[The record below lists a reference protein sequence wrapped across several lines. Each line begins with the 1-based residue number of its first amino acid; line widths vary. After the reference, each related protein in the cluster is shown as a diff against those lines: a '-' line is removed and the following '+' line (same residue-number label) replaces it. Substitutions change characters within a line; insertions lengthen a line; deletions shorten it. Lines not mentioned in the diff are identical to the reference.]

1 MTTAWKPE
9 TVLPF
14 NQVLCEAASGSSCIS
29 KTGWLEYPCSC
40 TFVVPFY
47 CWSLTPLFTT
57 KQYCKHSA
65 AMSPMQICFS
75 GGCSLSLFSV
85 FQAWLFVL
93 TNWPILNKSVLKK
106 KQNKTPPTSS
116 NFLTIKKHDHIIS
129 LHCIH
134 IPNLDSERG
143 TPAKLGRPGEKGW
156 LGFCC
161 PAGVFAGCGANCRAK
176 QTLRPHFKLLPE
188 RCC

>member
-1 MTTAWKPE
+1 MHFCGSLLLLKPHTPFHDE
-9 TVLPF
+9 TILQTLSCYVTYADLFFWGLQSLPIF
-14 NQVLCEAASGSSCIS
+14 RF
-29 KTGWLEYPCSC
+29 P
-40 TFVVPFY
+40 
-47 CWSLTPLFTT
+47 SLTFCPHKLTYL
-57 KQYCKHSA
+57 KQECVK
-65 AMSPMQICFS
+65 
-75 GGCSLSLFSV
+75 
-85 FQAWLFVL
+85 
-93 TNWPILNKSVLKK
+93 T